1 MKKIKIGKKTYNLE
15 FGYAVVAKGGIV
27 KKLIELQELFSGD
40 TDTTSMDDGVETMM
54 GCLDELLLASLQK
67 HHSNEFGYHVRSGN
81 GHDEALEKVDG
92 LLDEYFKGDDADP
105 LALIEELSSELENNG
120 FLKHLLRQ
128 MEKAT
133 EDQGEA

>member
-67 HHSNEFGYHVRSGN
+67 HHSDEFGYHVRSGN
-81 GHDEALEKVDG
+81 GHDEALEKVDA
-92 LLDEYFKGDDADP
+92 LLDEYFKGDDANP
-105 LALIEELSSELENNG
+105 LKLINELSAELENNG

-128 MEKAT
+128 MEKMA